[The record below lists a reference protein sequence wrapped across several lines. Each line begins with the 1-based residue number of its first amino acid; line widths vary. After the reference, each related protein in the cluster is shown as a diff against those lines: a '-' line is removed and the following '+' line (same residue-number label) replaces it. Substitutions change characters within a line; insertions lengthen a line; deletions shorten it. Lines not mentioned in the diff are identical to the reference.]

1 MKRHAL
7 RVVLRILIGILVAA
21 QLSVAAYACAGLSM
35 VQLGTQ
41 LAPASVTMAVAG
53 DATLAADMAAMPDC
67 QDTESCGELTIS
79 NLCLEHCRFGQQGD
93 LASTVSVPTAN
104 LLQLVGL
111 PWQRSGAIPASL
123 SLPSAHATAA
133 RLSDI
138 LAATPCNAIRHCV
151 RRT

>member
-1 MKRHAL
+1 MKRVAL

-41 LAPASVTMAVAG
+41 VAPTGVTMAVAG
-53 DATLAADMAAMPDC
+53 DMTLAADMAAMPDC
-67 QDTESCGELTIS
+67 QDTESCGEMTIS

-104 LLQLVGL
+104 LLQLLGL
-111 PWQRSGAIPASL
+111 PWQWAGATPASL
-123 SLPSAHATAA
+123 SRPSANAAAA
-133 RLSDI
+133 RLNGI
-138 LAATPCNAIRHCV
+138 LAASPSNAILHCV